1 MNCKHCQTPL
11 DEGVTLCPNCG
22 FDNAAQDGEQTTP
35 APQSGTPEQQPINRK
50 KLALIIT
57 ACVAVAAIAVGL
69 VWFFC
74 LRDRGAD
81 VPDETTTGETLAPQE
96 TSPVQ
101 ARDSYTFQGED
112 IAPELTKVVATMGDA
127 TLTNSTLCVC
137 YWMTYYDFLSN
148 FGGVTSSMSL
158 DTTKPL
164 EEQPFTLD
172 GGTKNWQQFILEQ
185 SIASWSRYQAL
196 ALEAQAAG
204 FTLSQS
210 AREQLDS
217 IEEQLA
223 SSAASSGFDSVDA
236 MFTADF
242 GAGITLEDYRSL
254 MEIIMLGNE
263 YYSSLVEGLT
273 ATADEVSAY
282 YDENV
287 ETFDSYGI
295 AKDDTPATINVR
307 HILIQ
312 PEGEKAGADE
322 NGTAVYSEEQMAEAH
337 AKAQQ
342 LLDAWKQ
349 GEATE
354 DSFAALVAD
363 NTADSGSATTGGLY
377 TDVTPGRM
385 VTEFNDWCF
394 DPARKPGETGLVE
407 TSFGV
412 HIMYF
417 VSASEKT
424 YWYTAAERYL
434 LNQKSEELIQS
445 FVDAHPYDVDYSA
458 IVLTTVDTSS
468 AY

>member
-22 FDNAAQDGEQTTP
+22 FDNAAQEEEQTTP
-35 APQSGTPEQQPINRK
+35 APHGGTPEQKPVNRK
-50 KLALIIT
+50 KLALIIA
-57 ACVAVAAIAVGL
+57 ACVVVAAIAAGL

-74 LRDRGAD
+74 LRDRGGDA
-81 VPDETTTGETLAPQE
+81 PGETQTTQE

-112 IAPELTKVVATMGDA
+112 ITPELTRVVATMDDA

-137 YWMTYYDFLSN
+137 YWMTYYDFLNN
-148 FGGVTSSMSL
+148 FGNAAASMAL

-164 EEQPFTLD
+164 DEQPFTLD
-172 GGTKNWQQFILEQ
+172 GGTKNWQQFLLEQ
-185 SIASWSRYQAL
+185 TIASWSRYQAL
-196 ALEAQAAG
+196 ALDAKAAG

-210 AREQLDS
+210 AQEQLDS

-223 SSAASSGFDSVDA
+223 SSAESAGFDSVDA
-236 MFTADF
+236 MLAADF

-263 YYSSLVEGLT
+263 YYSSLADSLT
-273 ATADEVSAY
+273 ATDEEISAY
-282 YDENV
+282 FDENQA
-287 ETFDSYGI
+287 TFDSYGI
-295 AKDDTPATINVR
+295 AKDDTPSTINVR

-312 PEGEKAGADE
+312 PEGEKAGTDE
-322 NGTAVYSEEQMAEAH
+322 SGAAVYSEEQMAEAR

-342 LLDAWKQ
+342 LLDEWKQ

-377 TDVTPGRM
+377 SDVTPGRM

-394 DPARKPGETGLVE
+394 DPARKAGDTDLVE
-407 TSFGV
+407 TTFGV

-417 VSASEKT
+417 VSASEET
-424 YWYTAAERYL
+424 YWHAAAKGYL
-434 LNQKSEELIQS
+434 LNQKSEDMIQAC
-445 FVDAHPYDVDYSA
+445 VDAHPCEVDYDA